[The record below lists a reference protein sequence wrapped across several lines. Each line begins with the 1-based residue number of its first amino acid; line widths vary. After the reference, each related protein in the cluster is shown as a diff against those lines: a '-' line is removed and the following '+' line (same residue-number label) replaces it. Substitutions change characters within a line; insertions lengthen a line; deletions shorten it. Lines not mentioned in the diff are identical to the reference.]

1 MQPREPKFI
10 YFDLGNVLLWFDHRR
25 AARQMAAVSGIQED
39 RAWESVFVADLE
51 HQFEAGQI
59 SGRQFYDRFC
69 ETTNS
74 QPDYQALLHAASDIF
89 ELNPHIVPVVM
100 HLSRARYRLGILSN
114 TNASHWQLVIDG
126 RFTLINRFFPVT
138 ALSYR
143 LRVMKP
149 APEIYAAAAAMA
161 AVAPEEIFY
170 TDDRPDNVAGAI
182 AAGYDAVLFQDVRQL
197 ARELRRRGVQW
208 NY

>member
-1 MQPREPKFI
+1 
-10 YFDLGNVLLWFDHRR
+10 
-25 AARQMAAVSGIQED
+25 
-39 RAWESVFVADLE
+39 
-51 HQFEAGQI
+51 
-59 SGRQFYDRFC
+59 
-69 ETTNS
+69 
-74 QPDYQALLHAASDIF
+74 
-89 ELNPHIVPVVM
+89 
-100 HLSRARYRLGILSN
+100 
-114 TNASHWQLVIDG
+114 
-126 RFTLINRFFPVT
+126 
-138 ALSYR
+138 
-143 LRVMKP
+143 MKP